1 MVKINNKNN
10 KIYYGI
16 LRFSKKKIYTGEY
29 ISSKNKF
36 DEKHFIFHGK
46 GILNV
51 DGYKIKGNWINGKIL
66 SNT

>member
-46 GILNV
+46 GILIV

>member
-1 MVKINNKNN
+1 MVKLNNKNN
-10 KIYYGI
+10 KTYYGI

-36 DEKHFIFHGK
+36 EEKHFIFHGK
-46 GILNV
+46 GVLNV
-51 DGYKIKGNWINGKIL
+51 DGYKIKGNWVNGKIL